1 MNNPFDLL
9 KLYKVAQLQD
19 KILSEDLNDNIDFS
33 ILDLL
38 EINNRQN
45 NLSKQFLSE
54 IFILNFIKITLSTD
68 NIEAICTYLV
78 SFLKE
83 DLYSNLPRKTLL
95 LSIQSN
101 HY

>member
-54 IFILNFIKITLSTD
+54 LFILNFIMNLEIKL
-68 NIEAICTYLV
+68 NKKKLML
-78 SFLKE
+78 LKM
-83 DLYSNLPRKTLL
+83 
-95 LSIQSN
+95 
-101 HY
+101 